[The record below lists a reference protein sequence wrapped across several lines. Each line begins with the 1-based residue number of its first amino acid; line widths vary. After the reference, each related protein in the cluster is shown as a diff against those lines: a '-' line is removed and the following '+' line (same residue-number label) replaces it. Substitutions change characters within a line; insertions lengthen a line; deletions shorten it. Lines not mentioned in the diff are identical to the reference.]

1 MSFVRVV
8 TYNVHGCRGGDRRL
22 SPERILSVIRRAEP
36 HVVALQE
43 IDRPEHAEYFGRELG
58 MEMFFVAAREHRGL
72 AFGNA
77 ILSRLS
83 GKLVRAA
90 GLPRLHEGTEARAA
104 IWVRLQAGFG
114 RLDVVN
120 THLGL
125 LPDERILQ
133 TECLMGENWLG
144 GTDVTEYAVLC
155 GDLNARPGTL
165 AYGELCRGLIDAAL
179 ADGRPRATF
188 PAFFPM
194 VRIDHVFTRPSLRAR
209 RVDVPSHFLA
219 RVASDHRPLV
229 VDLCSREEVH
239 S

>member
-1 MSFVRVV
+1 MSVFRLA

-22 SPERILSVIRRAEP
+22 SPERILAVIRRIGA

-77 ILSRLS
+77 ILSRFP
-83 GKLVRAA
+83 GTLVRAA
-90 GLPRLHEGTEARAA
+90 GLPRLHAGTEARAA
-104 IWVRLQAGFG
+104 LWVRLQADFG
-114 RLDVVN
+114 PVDVVN

-133 TECLMGENWLG
+133 AECLMGSDWLG
-144 GTDVTEYAVLC
+144 GRDVRRHALLC

-165 AYGELCRGLIDAAL
+165 AYVELCRNLIDVAS
-179 ADGRPRATF
+179 RPGRATF
-188 PAFFPM
+188 PAIFPV
-194 VRIDHVFTRPSLRAR
+194 VRIDHVLSRPGLLAR
-209 RVDVPSHFLA
+209 RVDVPSYFAA

-229 VDLCSREEVH
+229 VDFCSRDEANA
-239 S
+239 